1 MQKPPAGAAGFAAGA
16 GAGAAG
22 FAAGAGAGA
31 AGFAAGAGAGAAG
44 FAAGAGAGAA
54 GFAAALSFF
63 PGFFPSVFLRR
74 SLEIA
79 KIIRDS
85 TTRIT
90 AASVTHR

>member
-1 MQKPPAGAAGFAAGA
+1 MQKPPTGAAGFAVGAGTEAAGFAAGA
-16 GAGAAG
+16 GTETAG
-22 FAAGAGAGA
+22 FAAE
-31 AGFAAGAGAGAAG
+31 
-44 FAAGAGAGAA
+44 AGAGAA

-63 PGFFPSVFLRR
+63 PGFFPSVFLRQ
-74 SLEIA
+74 SLEMA